1 MHTCVY
7 THAHARCTTWMGR
20 PCRGWGVGQNTPST
34 TPEAPL
40 VSCTG
45 PSGVRVTGLAPV
57 MPSRCGFPAAIRMI
71 FPARVFWTN
80 TFKLQRLPT
89 EEGALE
95 TQNGTAATMHLTVS
109 PSLEEGDYPQDVKTF

>member
-1 MHTCVY
+1 MRVHIC
-7 THAHARCTTWMGR
+7 THPLYHLDGTAMPGA
-20 PCRGWGVGQNTPST
+20 GVGQNTPST
-34 TPEAPL
+34 APEAPL

-45 PSGVRVTGLAPV
+45 PSGVGVTGLAPV
-57 MPSRCGFPAAIRMI
+57 MPSICGFPAAIRMI

-80 TFKLQRLPT
+80 ISTLHRLPT

-95 TQNGTAATMHLTVS
+95 TQNRTAATMHLTVS